1 MNCHV
6 SPGAKMPS
14 ARMLSLTSGA
24 LVPVAGRLDPERGHS
39 IDRAV
44 DVGDHGADV
53 HNVMP
58 YRRDPIEEL

>member
-1 MNCHV
+1 
-6 SPGAKMPS
+6 
-14 ARMLSLTSGA
+14 MLSLTSGA

-44 DVGDHGADV
+44 DVDDHGADV
-53 HNVMP
+53 QNVMP